1 MAVYKDPKLKTW
13 YCRTSY
19 RDDTGKVK
27 VMMKRGFTTK
37 RAALDYEDVFRKAD
51 DRVTSTTMT
60 YRELFE
66 LYVENKSHDVDPN
79 NLSKYRQ
86 IAKRFLEPLLD
97 KNMRKIRPGDYLEVR
112 NAIES
117 DSTAAV
123 RYKNKAIFL
132 MKSVAK
138 FGSDYY
144 EFKNNS
150 VLIKPISLKSS
161 DLIPN
166 EVWTNEQFDLY
177 IGHVENYLYKAY
189 FTFLFRTGSRRS
201 EGRAIEK
208 SDIKEGY
215 ADINKSLKQYGGGFK
230 SLKTTSSLRKVML
243 DDKTIAILQPLLSR
257 EGRFLFGDFEPLST
271 SSIQRHFTGG
281 IRACNNFIKKN
292 NKDPLNTKIVEL
304 PVIRLHDLRHS
315 HATFLINNGANIV
328 AVSKRLGHSD
338 ITMTLKV
345 YTHLLRENELQVIE
359 LLNKP

>member
-51 DRVTSTTMT
+51 DRITSTTMT
-60 YRELFE
+60 FRELFD

-79 NLSKYRQ
+79 NLCKYRQ
-86 IAKRFLEPLLD
+86 IAKRFLEPLMD
-97 KNMRKIRPGDYLEVR
+97 ENMRKVRPGDYLQAR

-132 MKSVAK
+132 MKSVAT

-150 VLIKPISLKSS
+150 VLIKPIPLKSS
-161 DLIPN
+161 DLIAN
-166 EVWTNEQFDLY
+166 EVWTNEQFELF
-177 IGHVENYLYKAY
+177 IGHVNNYLYKAY
-189 FTFLFRTGSRRS
+189 FTFLFRTGARRS

-215 ADINKSLKQYGGGFK
+215 VDINKSLTQYGGGFK

-243 DDKTIAILQPLLSR
+243 DDKTVEILQPLLSR

-281 IRACNNFIKKN
+281 IRTCNNFIKKN
-292 NKDPLNTKIVEL
+292 NKDPLNTKIAML

-345 YTHLLRENELQVIE
+345 YTHLLRENELQLLE

>member
-19 RDDTGKVK
+19 RDTTGKVK

-37 RAALDYEDVFRKAD
+37 RAALDYEDVFRKSD
-51 DRVTSTTMT
+51 DRPVPLTMT
-60 YRELFE
+60 FRELFD

-86 IAKRFLEPLLD
+86 IAKRFLESLMD
-97 KNMRKIRPGDYLEVR
+97 QSVKKIRPGDYLAVR
-112 NAIES
+112 NTIES
-117 DSTAAV
+117 DKTAAV

-138 FGSDYY
+138 FGADYY
-144 EFKNNS
+144 EIKNNT

-161 DLIPN
+161 DILPN
-166 EVWTNEQFDLY
+166 EVWTNEQFDLF
-177 IGHVENYLYKAY
+177 IDHVNNYLYKAY
-189 FTFLFRTGSRRS
+189 FTFLFRTGARRS
-201 EGRAIEK
+201 EGRALEK
-208 SDIKEGY
+208 TDIKEGY
-215 ADINKSLKQYGGGFK
+215 ADINKSISQYGGGFK

-243 DDKTIAILQPLLSR
+243 DDKTIEILQPLLSR
-257 EGRFLFGDFEPLST
+257 DGRFLFGDFEPLSS

-281 IRACNNFIKKN
+281 IRSCNNFIKKN
-292 NKDPLNTKIVEL
+292 NKDSINKKMVEL

-345 YTHLLRENELQVIE
+345 YTHLLRENELQLIE